1 MADPHEKVSADS
13 ACCTPRIPYDCRG
26 GVDLTAMT
34 AANAVLALVDAYG
47 SYCQSVAIY
56 SHEDGSEWNSYDFYV
71 WQEDDGTVQIAFQ
84 YMNGDWDFYG
94 DGGGY
99 GYSAFLKKPYLL
111 VFLRDA
117 YETYMYDL
125 LRQNACEFADGQH
138 IISEKTTTD
147 GLLHLI
153 VEGFAPDFYAGFF
166 GVDATQTYRFYYTAD
181 SETLVLKTS
190 DIYILGGEG
199 GETRILHTEVLPG
212 VHPKSP
218 DFQAEIS
225 VATEWREVHV
235 ILDPGT
241 EDESDE
247 AIYVPIDMP
256 LGFHLPEGYALYNDV
271 ACATPYAGE
280 SPDENGRYPE
290 ISTVYAALS
299 GE

>member
-1 MADPHEKVSADS
+1 MKKFLLILLAALLAFPMTAVA
-13 ACCTPRIPYDCRG
+13 

-56 SHEDGSEWNSYDFYV
+56 SHEDGSEWNPYDFYV

-125 LRQNACEFADGQH
+125 LRQNACEFADVQH

-147 GLLHLI
+147 GLLNLI

-166 GVDATQTYRFYYTAD
+166 GVDAPQTYRFYYTAD

-190 DIYILGGEG
+190 DVYILGDEG

-212 VHPKSP
+212 VHPKAP
-218 DFQAEIS
+218 NFKAEIS
-225 VATEWREVHV
+225 AATEWREVHV

-247 AIYVPIDMP
+247 VIYVPIDMP
-256 LGFHLPEGYALYNDV
+256 LGFHLPDGYALYNDV

-280 SPDENGRYPE
+280 SPDENGRYPK
-290 ISTVYAALS
+290 ILIVYAALS